1 MLTPCHQTT
10 RLMTSRTALG
20 AISTWWP
27 YSGTRPLCKIVR
39 AHNRLAVKLVSLCT
53 RLAGKTA
60 RLPDS
65 TWHGRALPSHNYT
78 PRRSVHGIMSDSA
91 PRSVL
96 QLRSRA
102 FINFAK
108 EHPTVV
114 SAGPASLVSTIASFP
129 VRRLVRCLQP
139 ARQH

>member
-1 MLTPCHQTT
+1 MLTPYHQATM
-10 RLMTSRTALG
+10 LMTSSIPPG
-20 AISTWWP
+20 AIYPLWP
-27 YSGTRPLCKIVR
+27 FSSTRPLCKIVR

-53 RLAGKTA
+53 RLVGKTA
-60 RLPDS
+60 RPTNR
-65 TWHGRALPSHNYT
+65 TWYGRALPSHNCT
-78 PRRSVHGIMSDSA
+78 PRRSVHGIMSESA

-96 QLRSRA
+96 QRRYRA

-129 VRRLVRCLQP
+129 VCRPV
-139 ARQH
+139 